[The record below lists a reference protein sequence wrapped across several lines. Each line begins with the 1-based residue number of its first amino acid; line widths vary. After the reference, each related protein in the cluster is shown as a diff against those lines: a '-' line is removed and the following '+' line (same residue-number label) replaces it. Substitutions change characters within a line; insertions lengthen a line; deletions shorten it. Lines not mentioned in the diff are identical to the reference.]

1 MGCLCSAIPHNL
13 PLGDRGI
20 HLGNL
25 VLMYL
30 LSDSVVGAALV
41 LIKPPATGLAASQ
54 FCCNPLS
61 AEVGVGNV
69 RTASAIPHGMFAPW
83 ATWRVAES
91 RNVFLSDVQAL
102 ELLDDITLMRD
113 RRLWD
118 DLFSERLVMRC

>member
-20 HLGNL
+20 HLRNL
-25 VLMYL
+25 LLVYR
-30 LSDSVVGAALV
+30 LSDLVVGTALV
-41 LIKPPATGLAASQ
+41 LIKPPTTSLAASQ
-54 FCCNPLS
+54 FCCNPLP
-61 AEVGVGNV
+61 AEVGVGDG
-69 RTASAIPHGMFAPW
+69 RTASAIPHGMLAPW

-91 RNVFLSDVQAL
+91 HNVILSDVQAL
-102 ELLDDITLMRD
+102 ELLVGITLMRD